1 MNSGALISDSGEG
14 EPQGGSRVAAESRS
28 ATGIRRLARMSSG
41 VDAFG
46 FQLTAAGRR
55 RALMIAGSVAASL
68 RALVKYASSWGPSTI
83 SDESSERR
91 CRGGRSLRWSE
102 ALPWSAA
109 EALRLHPTCPWQ
121 TAWNEGMRSAEGSA
135 RRGIRLSCAFTT
147 LDDVARYP
155 EPSLPPSPPRHV
167 DNPHPCVSRTAVPVY
182 NRKTNRKL
190 NLASRKR
197 TACAHACARF
207 VGSRP

>member
-135 RRGIRLSCAFTT
+135 RRGIPSFR
-147 LDDVARYP
+147 AR
-155 EPSLPPSPPRHV
+155 
-167 DNPHPCVSRTAVPVY
+167 
-182 NRKTNRKL
+182 
-190 NLASRKR
+190 
-197 TACAHACARF
+197 
-207 VGSRP
+207 SRPSTTWLVIRSRRCHPHHPDMSTTPTLVCHVPRYQYITERPTEN